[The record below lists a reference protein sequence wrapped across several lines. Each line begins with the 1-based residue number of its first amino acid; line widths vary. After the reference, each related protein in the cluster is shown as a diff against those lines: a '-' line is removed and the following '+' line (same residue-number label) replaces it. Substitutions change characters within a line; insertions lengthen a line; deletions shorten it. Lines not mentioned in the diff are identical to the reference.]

1 VGMHKKLDDT
11 LSFSVIFGV
20 IYRTQDRDSVSSG
33 YPNIEKR
40 VENTMRS
47 RVCLTKFKVFV

>member
-1 VGMHKKLDDT
+1 MGMHKKLDDT

-20 IYRTQDRDSVSSG
+20 IYRTQDRDTVSSG
-33 YPNIEKR
+33 DPNIEKR